1 MQEEVQIY
9 LMQVLQVMF
18 LVLML
23 TSSAQAEAEILSLQ
37 ADTELLV
44 PNSV

>member
-1 MQEEVQIY
+1 V
-9 LMQVLQVMF
+9 QVLQVMF

-44 PNSV
+44 PNFV